1 MNREQKAMA
10 EKILNG
16 LDKARFADWYTAGKF
31 DVYISGDYPVGDP
44 RQPTKEQILE
54 DIVSMF
60 HL

>member
-1 MNREQKAMA
+1 MA